1 MRLWDYISDNK
12 IILLVCFASS
22 LFFSVIL
29 ISFGVGVAEVF
40 LLWVCFAIILFLTML
55 CSYLK
60 QRKRM
65 KHLLSNFDSLDQKYL
80 IAEIADKR
88 KQNWRKFI
96 SGYLK

>member
-60 QRKRM
+60 QRNGATDHTYTVTGYGK
-65 KHLLSNFDSLDQKYL
+65 LC
-80 IAEIADKR
+80 
-88 KQNWRKFI
+88 FI
-96 SGYLK
+96 INYR